1 MTKTVRFDGLK
12 TADRLKTIISSQVE
26 KLSDE
31 SRQKKLCSLLIGQ
44 DKASHLYT
52 EIKKR
57 YAKEVGIN
65 FEIIYHDKLSFPKA
79 LEIIGDLNNN
89 EMVSGIMVQLPL
101 PDDWE
106 KRQKSK
112 LLSSI
117 TPSKDI
123 DCLGANNLGKI
134 TQEADEYLPAAVEA
148 VMTALE
154 AGKIA
159 LSDKNICVIG
169 NSSLVGMPLSVLL
182 SNKGATVTICNRS
195 THNLEEWT
203 KKADILISAT
213 GQASLIKGD
222 MVKEGVVAI
231 DVGSPK
237 GDFDFNSVAAKA
249 SFITPVPG
257 GIGPLTVACLMKN
270 FIRAVNGISP
280 GLLQNNE
287 E

>member
-1 MTKTVRFDGLK
+1 MIKTVRFDGLK
-12 TADRLKTIISSQVE
+12 TADRLKKFISSQME
-26 KLSDE
+26 MLSDE

-52 EIKKR
+52 EIKKK

-65 FEIIYHDKLSFPKA
+65 FEVIYHDKLSFSEA
-79 LEIIGDLNNN
+79 LEVIDSLNND

-101 PDDWE
+101 PGDWE
-106 KRQKSK
+106 KEQRAN
-112 LLSSI
+112 LLSHI

-123 DCLGANNLGKI
+123 DCLGAHNLGKI
-134 TQEADEYLPAAVEA
+134 TLEAHKYLPAAVEA
-148 VMTALE
+148 VLAALE

-159 LSDKNICVIG
+159 LSGKNVCVIG
-169 NSSLVGMPLSVLL
+169 NSSLVGMPLGVLL

-195 THNLEEWT
+195 TRNLEEWT

-213 GQASLIKGD
+213 GQADLIKGN

-270 FIRAVNGISP
+270 FVRAVSDDSSDYS
-280 GLLQNNE
+280 LRL
-287 E
+287 